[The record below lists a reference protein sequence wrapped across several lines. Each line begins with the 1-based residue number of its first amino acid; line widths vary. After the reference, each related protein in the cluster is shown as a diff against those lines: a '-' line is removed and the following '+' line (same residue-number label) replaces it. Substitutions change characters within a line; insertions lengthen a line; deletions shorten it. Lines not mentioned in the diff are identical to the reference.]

1 MSPISKILER
11 DLTIEKEVFKFKV
24 VFSNELFFK
33 KYFFIFTNLS
43 SFSELVSCYLG
54 ILFGFER
61 CLNLLFC
68 L

>member
-43 SFSELVSCYLG
+43 WDIVW
-54 ILFGFER
+54 IRTLFKPVV
-61 CLNLLFC
+61 LSLI
-68 L
+68 